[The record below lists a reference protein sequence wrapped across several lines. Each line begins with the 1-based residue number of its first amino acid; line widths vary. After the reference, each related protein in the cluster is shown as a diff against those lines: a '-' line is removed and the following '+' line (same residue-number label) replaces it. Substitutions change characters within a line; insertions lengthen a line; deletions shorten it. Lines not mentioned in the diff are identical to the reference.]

1 MIPSQLVR
9 RAPLQGDTARAA
21 KRQCDDLN
29 FGLGSW
35 PMNLREQYLSA
46 WKAYPQY
53 RQGVGARVESVTDSK
68 MVLVYGN
75 QLMTVVEGGEVC
87 LQSGNDEPWRTLGM
101 KDLSQILKAGDWLLL
116 GAQPS
121 VSETELPG
129 LKSLLLASPNRSEGS
144 SMAQISARQFCLFV
158 EDVRKWFLDQ
168 GFFPAQTP
176 SLVTCPG
183 MEPPLVPFQVE
194 TDSNAPAFLP
204 TSPELHLKKLLCRGY
219 GDVFEIKRV
228 FRREMVTPH
237 HQPEFLM
244 LEWYRNFSNL
254 EAIKQDLK
262 KLIRFLDQKGW
273 NQSGTDSENWVELT
287 VSGMFQEHLGFS
299 LKPETTHEELLQLAR
314 EQDVG
319 FHSEDDSWD
328 DTFFKV
334 FLSRLETQLEAKGL
348 ATLQDYPPTQAAL
361 ARLNEAGWA
370 ERMEFYISGV
380 EVGNA
385 FDELNDPDLQR
396 QRFEKDQQER
406 RDRGLVDLP
415 IDEEFLEDLKK
426 GLPPAA
432 GIAVGLERL
441 FMGLMGIKEISVLT
455 EFPKVNQED

>member
-1 MIPSQLVR
+1 MSLTR
-9 RAPLQGDTARAA
+9 
-21 KRQCDDLN
+21 
-29 FGLGSW
+29 
-35 PMNLREQYLSA
+35 REQYLSA

-53 RQGVGARVESVTDSK
+53 RTGLGARVESVTDSK
-68 MVLVYGN
+68 MVLVCGN
-75 QLMTVVEGGEVC
+75 QSFTVVVGGEVC
-87 LQSGNDEPWRTLGM
+87 LQSGNGEPWRTLGL

-116 GAQPS
+116 GSQPS
-121 VSETELPG
+121 ASETELAD
-129 LKSLLLASPNRSEGS
+129 LKSLLLAAPNRSEKLPA
-144 SMAQISARQFCLFV
+144 AQVSARQFSLFV
-158 EDVRKWFLDQ
+158 EDVRKWFLEQ

-176 SLVTCPG
+176 SLVPCPG
-183 MEPPLVPFQVE
+183 MEPPLVPFRVE
-194 TDSNAPAFLP
+194 TDSSAPAFLP
-204 TSPELHLKKLLCRGY
+204 TSPELHLKRLLCRGY
-219 GDVFEIKRV
+219 GNLFEIKRV

-262 KLIRFLDQKGW
+262 GLIRFLDQKGW
-273 NQSGTDSENWVELT
+273 NQSVTDTCTWVELT
-287 VSGMFQEHLGFS
+287 VSELFQEHLNFS
-299 LKPETTHEELLQLAR
+299 LRPETTHEELLQLAR

-319 FHSEDDSWD
+319 FHSVDDSWD
-328 DTFFKV
+328 DTFFKI
-334 FLSRLETQLEAKGL
+334 FLSRLESQLAGRGL

-396 QRFEKDQQER
+396 ERFQRDQQER

-415 IDEEFLEDLKK
+415 VDEEFMSDLEK
-426 GLPPAA
+426 GLPPTA

>member
-1 MIPSQLVR
+1 MPLRWSYIGNN
-9 RAPLQGDTARAA
+9 RALCQALCYEGVMSLT
-21 KRQCDDLN
+21 
-29 FGLGSW
+29 
-35 PMNLREQYLSA
+35 LREQYLSA
-46 WKAYPQY
+46 WKAYPHY
-53 RQGVGARVESVTDSK
+53 LKGVGARVESVTDSK
-68 MVLVYGN
+68 MVLVCGN
-75 QLMTVVEGGEVC
+75 QSTTVVEGGEIC
-87 LQSGNDEPWRTLGM
+87 LHSQNGEPWRTLGM

-116 GAQPS
+116 EQQPS
-121 VSETELPG
+121 ASEPELAG
-129 LKSLLLASPNRSEGS
+129 LKSLLLAAPNRSGIS
-144 SMAQISARQFCLFV
+144 PAAQVCARRFSLFV

-176 SLVTCPG
+176 ALVTCPG

-194 TDSNAPAFLP
+194 TESNAPAFLP

-219 GDVFEIKRV
+219 GDLFEIKRV

-254 EAIKQDLK
+254 DAIKQDLK
-262 KLIRFLDQKGW
+262 GLIRFLVQKGW
-273 NQSGTDSENWVELT
+273 NSSGTDPENWVELT
-287 VSGMFQEHLGFS
+287 VSGMFQKHLGFH
-299 LKPETTHEELLQLAR
+299 LKPETTHGELVQLAR

-328 DTFFKV
+328 DTFFKI
-334 FLSRLETQLEAKGL
+334 FLSRLENQLEDKGL
-348 ATLQDYPPTQAAL
+348 VTLQDYPPTQAAL
-361 ARLNEAGWA
+361 ARINEDGWA

-385 FDELNDPDLQR
+385 FDELNDPELQR

-415 IDEEFLEDLKK
+415 IDEEFLGDLEK
-426 GLPPAA
+426 GLPPTA

-441 FMGLMGIKEISVLT
+441 FMGLMGVREISVLT
-455 EFPKVNQED
+455 EFPKVDQED